1 MADRTYPIPGTLDTT
16 PSRAASPVE
25 WLHRWVITVDHKR
38 LGILYV
44 VYALFFLLVAGAEA
58 IAMRIQLAV
67 PNNHF
72 LSPELFNEFFTMH
85 GTTMVFLVGMT
96 IIFGIGN
103 YLVPLMIGARD
114 MAFPRLNA
122 FSFWMSAFGGFFLYF
137 SFVGGFGLYGMG
149 SAPDVTWWAYAPL
162 TAKAFTPGHNTD
174 YWALSLIVMGF
185 GTLGAAINIL
195 ATAFSMRCR
204 GMTLFRMPLFV
215 WLMVVTSGLTLI
227 TITPLTAAQVMLIID
242 RYLGAHFFD
251 AQAGGAPIVWMHFFW
266 IFGHPEVY
274 VLILPAF
281 GIASEVIPV
290 FSRKA
295 IFGYPGHGRGL
306 GRYRFRQHY
315 RVGAPHV
322 HRRHDVG
329 GQHLLRAFYHDGR
342 DSHRHQDLQL
352 DCDHVGR
359 QNSLRYADAVLH
371 GFPVPVPLRGTH
383 RNHAFERSVELAITQ
398 FLLRDRAF
406 PLYAHRLLHLL
417 HLCRFLLLVSEGY
430 RAHAERE
437 ARQMALL
444 AILYRLPSHVRYDAF
459 RGHTRHAALYLYLRG
474 GSRMEHTQL
483 LDFDGWPDP
492 GDCGAVLRLEPDR
505 LLFTRQR
512 GRQRSMGCLDFGVVD
527 AITSAGLQL
536 R

>member
-1 MADRTYPIPGTLDTT
+1 MADQTFPIPGTIEGT
-16 PSRAASPVE
+16 PSRGAAMLE
-25 WLHRWVITVDHKR
+25 WLHSWVVTVDHKK

-44 VYALFFLLVAGAEA
+44 VYALFFLLVAGTEA
-58 IAMRIQLAV
+58 MCIRIQLAV

-122 FSFWMSAFGGFFLYF
+122 FSFWLSAFGGLFLYF
-137 SFVGGFGLYGMG
+137 SFIGGFGLYGMG
-149 SAPDVTWWAYAPL
+149 NAPDVTWWAYAPL

-174 YWALSLIVMGF
+174 YWALALIVMGF

-242 RYLGAHFFD
+242 RYLGGHFFD

-295 IFGYPGHGRGL
+295 IFGYPAMVAASVG
-306 GRYRFRQHY
+306 YRLCEHY
-315 RVGAPHV
+315 RMGAPHV

-329 GQHLLRAFYHDGR
+329 GQHLLCPVHHDGR
-342 DSHRHQDLQL
+342 HSHGHQDLQL
-352 DCDHVGR
+352 DCHHVGR
-359 QNSLRYADAVLH
+359 QNPLRHTHALLH
-371 GFPVPVPLRGTH
+371 GLSLPVPLRRTH
-383 RNHAFERSVELAITQ
+383 RHHAFGRALGLAIAQ
-398 FLLRDRAF
+398 LLLRDRAF
-406 PLYAHRLLHLL
+406 SLHAHRLLCLL
-417 HLCRFLLLVSEGY
+417 HLC
-430 RAHAERE
+430 
-437 ARQMALL
+437 
-444 AILYRLPSHVRYDAF
+444 
-459 RGHTRHAALYLYLRG
+459 
-474 GSRMEHTQL
+474 
-483 LDFDGWPDP
+483 
-492 GDCGAVLRLEPDR
+492 GD
-505 LLFTRQR
+505 
-512 GRQRSMGCLDFGVVD
+512 S
-527 AITSAGLQL
+527 ITGTP